1 MRYVITQGQL
11 HRVVYKYL
19 DNIFDGA
26 EPLNIPNPYSDNTY
40 RMELRSKKNKM
51 NVTYYYYGP
60 GTYDDDDDTKH
71 NGVGELSI
79 HADLIDTLRELIS
92 IRQTK
97 VFDLISDWFS
107 EKYNVDVDEVSIYP
121 ERKKPPVY

>member
-26 EPLNIPNPYSDNTY
+26 EPVNIPNPYSANTY

>member
-26 EPLNIPNPYSDNTY
+26 EPVNIPNPYSTNAY
-40 RMELRSKKNKM
+40 RIELRSKKNKM
-51 NVTYYYYGP
+51 NVTYNYYGP
-60 GTYDDDDDTKH
+60 GTYDDDDNTKH

-92 IRQTK
+92 IRETK

-121 ERKKPPVY
+121 NRKKPPVY

>member
-1 MRYVITQGQL
+1 
-11 HRVVYKYL
+11 
-19 DNIFDGA
+19 
-26 EPLNIPNPYSDNTY
+26 
-40 RMELRSKKNKM
+40 M

>member
-26 EPLNIPNPYSDNTY
+26 EPVNIPNPYSPNTY

-51 NVTYYYYGP
+51 NVTYNYYGP
-60 GTYDDDDDTKH
+60 GTYDDDDNTKH

-79 HADLIDTLRELIS
+79 HADLVDTLRELIS
-92 IRQTK
+92 IRETK

-121 ERKKPPVY
+121 KRKKPPVY